1 VVLLVMLGF
10 GAGSI
15 PFGAIVARW
24 IAGVDIQA
32 HGSGNIGA
40 TNVARV
46 LGLVPG
52 LIVLALDAAKG
63 ALPTALALGCSGDV
77 QTALA
82 TGAAAILGHCFSP
95 FLGFRGGK
103 GVATTFGVFLVLT
116 PGLAALAMLVFLGV
130 VAATRVPA
138 LGSLTAVATLAA
150 ILTARQDHAKAALA
164 VGTTLLLLYTHRT
177 NLAKLAKLASRD
189 HRSGKPPNESG

>member
-1 VVLLVMLGF
+1 MTALVLVLLGF
-10 GAGSI
+10 GAGAI
-15 PFGAIVARW
+15 PFGVIIARRL
-24 IAGVDIQA
+24 AGVDIQA

-52 LIVLALDAAKG
+52 LVVLVLDAAKG
-63 ALPTALALGCSGDV
+63 ALPTALALGCTG
-77 QTALA
+77 QLATALA

-103 GVATTFGVFLVLT
+103 GVATALGVFAVVTPRLT
-116 PGLAALAMLVFLGV
+116 ALAVLVFALV
-130 VAATRVPA
+130 VAVTRVPA

-150 ILTARQDHAKAALA
+150 ILIVLREPALATFA
-164 VGTTLLLLYTHRT
+164 VGTLVLLVYTHRA
-177 NLAKLAKLASRD
+177 NLAKLLGRV
-189 HRSGKPPNESG
+189 RR